1 MEINKGFVLRQRKLN
16 HLLEQEDG
24 FSKASKAHLLC
35 FYAVC
40 SNRKCES
47 KENGL
52 ISIFSYIL

>member
-1 MEINKGFVLRQRKLN
+1 MEMNKDFVLRQIKMN
-16 HLLEQEDG
+16 HLPEQKDG
-24 FSKASKAHLLC
+24 FSETSKAHLLC